1 MLITI
6 TALVPLVGAL
16 LMTVLRGGAA
26 RGVAL
31 VASLVP
37 LVLALL
43 MAAQFTP
50 GDGFQFTAQTLW
62 IPAINAYY
70 AVGLD
75 GIGLSML
82 ILTGILTPLVVAYS
96 FTEHYREDQYG
107 EAAFLGF
114 VLAIEGLSVFVFTA
128 TDVLLFYLF
137 FEATLIPMFFLIGG
151 FGGERRRY
159 AAIKFLLYSLAS
171 GLIMLAAVI
180 GVYVVSQ
187 QGNDAGTFLLRD
199 LMATPIAGST
209 GRWLFA
215 GFMIAFIVKAPMVPL
230 HTWLPDAAENTTPG
244 GAIMMVAIMDKI
256 GTFGMIRFAL
266 GLFPEA
272 SAWATQFMIILAV
285 VSVLWGAFA
294 ALAQTDLMRFVAYT
308 SVSHFGFI
316 VLGIFAFTPT
326 SFAGS
331 ALYMFNHG
339 LSTAALFFVVGYLIR
354 RRGTGDIFAFGG
366 VQQVAPL
373 LAGFLLIAGLSA
385 LSLPGLAPFISEFA
399 VIAGTFTVHPWAAG
413 IAAIA
418 MVLSAVY
425 VTRIYRVTM
434 TGQPSSVIISE
445 VPEITQSERW
455 ILAPVIALLIFFGL
469 FPAPI
474 TSLVNPDAEA
484 AVTAVVSTARVQGSD
499 VAAGAAG
506 TTTEGGAR

>member
-6 TALVPLVGAL
+6 AALVPLVGAL
-16 LMTVLRGGAA
+16 LMTLLRGAAA

-31 VASLVP
+31 IASLVP
-37 LVLALL
+37 LVLALV
-43 MAAQFTP
+43 MAASFVP
-50 GDGFQFTAQTLW
+50 GEGFQFVLEALW
-62 IPAINAYY
+62 IPSVNAYY

-82 ILTGILTPLVVAYS
+82 ILTGILTPLVVLYS

-107 EAAFLGF
+107 EPAFLGF
-114 VLAIEGLSVFVFTA
+114 VLAVEGLSVFVFTA

-187 QGNDAGTFLLRD
+187 QGNDQGTFLLTE
-199 LMATPIAGST
+199 LMANPIAGST

-272 SAWATQFMIILAV
+272 SAWATRFMIILAV
-285 VSVLWGAFA
+285 ISVLWGALA

-316 VLGIFAFTPT
+316 VLGIFALTPT

-339 LSTAALFFVVGYLIR
+339 LSTAALFFVVGFMIR
-354 RRGTGDIFAFGG
+354 RRGSGDIFTFGG
-366 VQQVAPL
+366 VQQTAPL

-385 LSLPGLAPFISEFA
+385 LSLPGLAPFISEFG
-399 VIAGTFTVHPWAAG
+399 VIAGTYSVHPWAAG

-434 TGQPSSVIISE
+434 TGQPSTEVIAT
-445 VPEITQSERW
+445 VPEISQAERW
-455 ILAPVIALLIFFGL
+455 IIAPVVALLIFFGL

-474 TSLVNPDAEA
+474 TNLVNPDAQA
-484 AVTAVVSTARVQGSD
+484 SVDAVVSAAAVQGSD
-499 VAAGAAG
+499 AVTPAGDAN
-506 TTTEGGAR
+506 TQGGA